1 MGGEGKVEGRS
12 RRELCHGRVG
22 WDQVKGRLLGERRK
36 NFARE
41 ELGRRKKEMAEVGL
55 REED

>member
-1 MGGEGKVEGRS
+1 
-12 RRELCHGRVG
+12 
-22 WDQVKGRLLGERRK
+22 VKGRLLGERRR

-41 ELGRRKKEMAEVGL
+41 EFGRRKKEMAEVGL

>member
-1 MGGEGKVEGRS
+1 MRCEGGLL
-12 RRELCHGRVG
+12 RR
-22 WDQVKGRLLGERRK
+22 

-41 ELGRRKKEMAEVGL
+41 ELGRRKKEMGEVGL

>member
-1 MGGEGKVEGRS
+1 MEGNFATD
-12 RRELCHGRVG
+12 ELVG
-22 WDQVKGRLLGERRK
+22 WDQGWGKLLGERRR

-41 ELGRRKKEMAEVGL
+41 ELGRRKKEMGEVGL